1 MSNKFRNKNGSLSRY
16 AFACGYV
23 ETKPLA
29 TAGGEA
35 RLYRDGAAW
44 HIQARDDSRGR
55 FLWESFDKLTPA
67 RSFFSKVQA

>member
-1 MSNKFRNKNGSLSRY
+1 MSNKFRNKNGSLSLY

-44 HIQARDDSRGR
+44 QVQARDDSRGR